1 MFPRRPFCRISSRLA
16 TGHRL
21 SRSGGYAR
29 SPRLIY
35 YYSRFENLCREFC
48 ATDENFF
55 NRQKEE
61 KEKRPATSTGRL
73 LSPTP
78 RMQLTQHPSC
88 FTDYLR
94 GVVRD
99 LHLYRRNFPHSRTY
113 GVQTALAPPLATE
126 CELLSASRGSRG
138 GVTGHPHPPVS
149 LATPSANLF
158 HRG

>member
-35 YYSRFENLCREFC
+35 HYSRFENLCREFC

-94 GVVRD
+94 G
-99 LHLYRRNFPHSRTY
+99 
-113 GVQTALAPPLATE
+113 
-126 CELLSASRGSRG
+126 LSATFIST
-138 GVTGHPHPPVS
+138 GVTSPTAGRTGYKRHSHH
-149 LATPSANLF
+149 L
-158 HRG
+158 